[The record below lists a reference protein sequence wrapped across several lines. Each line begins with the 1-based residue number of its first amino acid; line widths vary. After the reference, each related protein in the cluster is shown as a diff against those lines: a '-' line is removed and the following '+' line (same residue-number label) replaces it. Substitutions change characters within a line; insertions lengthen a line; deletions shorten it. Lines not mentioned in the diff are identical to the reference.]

1 MVTYQDL
8 EKQNDDQIIAF
19 VRETINKHKSSKEYK
34 DADIAEQYYERKNK
48 TIMDFVKFL
57 YNQVG
62 EAIPD
67 MYSANYKLR
76 SNFFNRFVTQENQYL
91 LSNGVQW
98 QNEDTAQKLGDDFDT
113 QLQDA
118 GEKALVQAVSFGF
131 FNVDHVEVFS
141 FLEFVPL
148 FDEETGALKAGIRFW
163 QIDNN
168 KPLRATLYEID
179 GYTDYIWRQ
188 GEEGQILNEKRAY
201 TLNLKGTEVD
211 GMEIVNGE
219 NYATFP
225 IVPFYCDKTKQSRFV
240 GMRENIDCYDLIKSG
255 FANDVDDAST
265 IYWILQNAGGMDDVD
280 LAEFVKRVKTTHAV
294 AVDSGVTAESK
305 TQDAPYA
312 SRETLLSR
320 LRSDLYEDNMALD
333 VREIAAGAT
342 TATQIRAAYEPLNS
356 KTDKYEYQVINFING
371 ILELAGIDDKPT
383 FTRSAIINTNEEV
396 GLLLQSAQFLEPTY
410 VTEKL
415 LNYFGDG
422 DRAEDMIKQMLAN
435 SMQSLEGDEE

>member
-1 MVTYQDL
+1 
-8 EKQNDDQIIAF
+8 
-19 VRETINKHKSSKEYK
+19 
-34 DADIAEQYYERKNK
+34 
-48 TIMDFVKFL
+48 
-57 YNQVG
+57 
-62 EAIPD
+62 
-67 MYSANYKLR
+67 
-76 SNFFNRFVTQENQYL
+76 
-91 LSNGVQW
+91 
-98 QNEDTAQKLGDDFDT
+98 
-113 QLQDA
+113 
-118 GEKALVQAVSFGF
+118 
-131 FNVDHVEVFS
+131 
-141 FLEFVPL
+141 
-148 FDEETGALKAGIRFW
+148 
-163 QIDNN
+163 
-168 KPLRATLYEID
+168 
-179 GYTDYIWRQ
+179 
-188 GEEGQILNEKRAY
+188 
-201 TLNLKGTEVD
+201 
-211 GMEIVNGE
+211 
-219 NYATFP
+219 
-225 IVPFYCDKTKQSRFV
+225 
-240 GMRENIDCYDLIKSG
+240 
-255 FANDVDDAST
+255 
-265 IYWILQNAGGMDDVD
+265 MDDVD

-320 LRSDLYEDNMALD
+320 LRADLYEDNMALD